1 MEFLVHK
8 CLDVDIG
15 KGGHE
20 EHAVTPGKEIRK
32 EDTSSNNVNEYLS
45 STPPWPGIRDPKFFL
60 VQVFDQP

>member
-32 EDTSSNNVNEYLS
+32 EASQLEYLS

-60 VQVFDQP
+60 VQVFYQP